1 MHKSSLAAAMR
12 AMLTSYDNLTRE
24 LERRRGEYDLKFSG
38 DTDFTTDKPIHNP
51 RNNRKTKKSSKK

>member
-12 AMLTSYDNLTRE
+12 AILATHADLARA
-24 LERRRGEYDLKFSG
+24 LERRCDEYDLKFSAF
-38 DTDFTTDKPIHNP
+38 TDFTTDKPIHNP